1 MKLMKDKQ
9 PTIVLCELGE
19 TGIPNV
25 QSYSPFC
32 LKVHR
37 ALGLAGLDYTSRR
50 GAPHDFRALDPR
62 GQVPVLLVDDEVIGD
77 STEIL
82 ARIDA
87 LAVRRGGAS
96 LVPADA
102 RARAEAWLWEDYAD
116 RALNGYLVAARWADP
131 RNWPLVREA
140 YFKGAP
146 WLVKRLVVPMLRRKV
161 ISALVARD
169 FLRAGEK
176 ALWDDFRRV
185 LDCLEAR
192 APLDGFWLGGEAVTV
207 AHRLAGPRA
216 HASPGAHGLARPRR
230 CGDVSGA
237 IDGPVDGRLRARHDP
252 GVVPFTYPYPRPSV
266 TADVVAF
273 TMRAD
278 DLAVLLIKRKADPF
292 KGCWALPGGFV
303 NENEPLDRAAAR
315 ELHEETGLIVH
326 PSKLEQLGAFGDPG
340 RDPRGHT
347 VTVAF
352 VTFRAT
358 ETAINPGDDA
368 IEAAWHPLR
377 ALGASASAAWH
388 DPGEEEREAKARGT
402 SGVRS
407 RADLESGVSTA
418 VSSSQRPEQRL
429 RVRRRAAAL
438 HAGGAAAHL
447 RGGHRQEA
455 HAARDPP
462 APRRSRRDRA
472 GDVEA
477 HDEGEPALSLEP
489 RLALTR
495 RGRWLS

>member
-1 MKLMKDKQ
+1 MRLTQRPGKMKLMKDNQ

-77 STEIL
+77 STDIL

-96 LVPADA
+96 LVPAGA

-146 WLVKRLVVPMLRRKV
+146 WFVKRLVAPMLRKKV

-169 FLRAGEK
+169 FLRAGDK

-192 APLDGFWLGGEAVTV
+192 APLDGFWLGGEAATV
-207 AHRLAGPRA
+207 ADLAIFGQL
-216 HASPGAHGLARPRR
+216 HGLRTP
-230 CGDVSGA
+230 
-237 IDGPVDGRLRARHDP
+237 L
-252 GVVPFTYPYPRPSV
+252 
-266 TADVVAF
+266 TAAQ
-273 TMRAD
+273 
-278 DLAVLLIKRKADPF
+278 
-292 KGCWALPGGFV
+292 
-303 NENEPLDRAAAR
+303 AR
-315 ELHEETGLIVH
+315 ELTLRPALTDWLDRVDV
-326 PSKLEQLGAFGDPG
+326 ATFPG
-340 RDPRGHT
+340 RSTVRLTAGYGHDMT
-347 VTVAF
+347 PASCRSPTPI
-352 VTFRAT
+352 RAQ
-358 ETAINPGDDA
+358 A
-368 IEAAWHPLR
+368 
-377 ALGASASAAWH
+377 
-388 DPGEEEREAKARGT
+388 
-402 SGVRS
+402 
-407 RADLESGVSTA
+407 
-418 VSSSQRPEQRL
+418 
-429 RVRRRAAAL
+429 
-438 HAGGAAAHL
+438 
-447 RGGHRQEA
+447 
-455 HAARDPP
+455 
-462 APRRSRRDRA
+462 
-472 GDVEA
+472 
-477 HDEGEPALSLEP
+477 
-489 RLALTR
+489 
-495 RGRWLS
+495 